1 MVGVPWEPCLRP
13 RLGALGSRW
22 ERGSRQEKSKNGT
35 WQEGRQGQ
43 EIEGS
48 PRLPGGGKG
57 GRMKTAASPCADLPR
72 DLPWAREWVG
82 QCVGLRAGQTNLTAP
97 SPSSSPAATPG
108 PWSTYLPTWVPP
120 RPLSQPPLC
129 KALSLQTSLV
139 NPSTFSLAE
148 PSAGF
153 KTLLSRHDQLIDCGR
168 QGISDPGAKAS
179 IHSQTSQGLSVPTP
193 SSLHPDLL
201 PAAPQTQH
209 PPPPLPHSLP
219 PPPKSNQRQLRG
231 TTHTAR
237 PDLILPVGPLC
248 HPLYPLKGS
257 SACRGLGWGTQAA
270 SCPTLPPLQAP
281 VGTGS
286 PKGAGAPL
294 GWAPGR

>member
-1 MVGVPWEPCLRP
+1 MRGPQSGTDQPHCSLAQLLTSSDPRP
-13 RLGALGSRW
+13 L
-22 ERGSRQEKSKNGT
+22 
-35 WQEGRQGQ
+35 
-43 EIEGS
+43 
-48 PRLPGGGKG
+48 
-57 GRMKTAASPCADLPR
+57 
-72 DLPWAREWVG
+72 V
-82 QCVGLRAGQTNLTAP
+82 
-97 SPSSSPAATPG
+97 
-108 PWSTYLPTWVPP
+108 YLPTWVPP

-153 KTLLSRHDQLIDCGR
+153 KTLLSRHDQLIVVDKGFQTQVLR
-168 QGISDPGAKAS
+168 PQFIARPAKAS
-179 IHSQTSQGLSVPTP
+179 LS
-193 SSLHPDLL
+193 
-201 PAAPQTQH
+201 
-209 PPPPLPHSLP
+209 PPPAHFTLTCCLLCPRLSTRLHHFLTPCPHLR
-219 PPPKSNQRQLRG
+219 NQRQLRG
-231 TTHTAR
+231 TAHCP